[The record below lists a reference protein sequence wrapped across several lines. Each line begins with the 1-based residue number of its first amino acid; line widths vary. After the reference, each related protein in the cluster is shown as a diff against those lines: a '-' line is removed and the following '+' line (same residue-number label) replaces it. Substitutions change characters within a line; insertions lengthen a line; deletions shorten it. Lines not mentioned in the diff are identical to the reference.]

1 MVGRLSPLP
10 YPIRA
15 GDYTNGCWVGVRNT
29 FDDNLGD
36 LLTFSEHA
44 FGRQRR
50 VKDLSPKQEQILEF
64 LRTFIEDKDYPPSIR
79 DIQEG
84 CAISSTSV
92 VDYNLRK
99 LEEKGYIR
107 RDREISR
114 GIEVLG
120 SRGRR
125 ARIVEIPVLGAIA
138 AGQPIPVPTSDRWTA
153 DAEDT
158 VAVTEDMIRGRTNVF
173 ALRVK
178 GTSMIED
185 LIDDGDIVF
194 LEPSGSANDGDKVAV
209 WLKDREEVTLKRI
222 YREGNQVR
230 LQPANSTMQPIY
242 TSADN
247 VEIQGK
253 FISSFRPSD

>member
-1 MVGRLSPLP
+1 M
-10 YPIRA
+10 
-15 GDYTNGCWVGVRNT
+15 
-29 FDDNLGD
+29 
-36 LLTFSEHA
+36 
-44 FGRQRR
+44 
-50 VKDLSPKQEQILEF
+50 KDLSPKQDQILEF

-120 SRGRR
+120 SRGGRR

-138 AGQPIPVPTSDRWTA
+138 AGQPIPVPTSERWGN

-158 VAVTEDMIRGRTNVF
+158 VAVTEDMVRGRSNVF

-194 LEPSGSANDGDKVAV
+194 LEPARSANDGDKVAV
-209 WLKDREEVTLKRI
+209 WLKDRGEVTLKRF

-242 TSADN
+242 TSPEN
-247 VEIQGK
+247 VEIQGR

>member
-1 MVGRLSPLP
+1 M
-10 YPIRA
+10 
-15 GDYTNGCWVGVRNT
+15 
-29 FDDNLGD
+29 
-36 LLTFSEHA
+36 
-44 FGRQRR
+44 
-50 VKDLSPKQEQILEF
+50 KDLSPKQDQILDF
-64 LRTFIEDKDYPPSIR
+64 LRSFIEEKDYPPSIR

-84 CAISSTSV
+84 CGISSTSV

-99 LEEKGYIR
+99 LEDKGYIR

-114 GIEVLG
+114 GIEILG
-120 SRGRR
+120 ARGRR
-125 ARIVEIPVLGAIA
+125 ARIVEIPVLGSIA
-138 AGQPIPVPTSDRWTA
+138 AGQPIPVPTSDRFGN
-153 DAEDT
+153 DAQDM
-158 VAVTEDMIRGRTNVF
+158 VAVTEDMIRGKTNVF

-194 LEPSGSANDGDKVAV
+194 LEPARSAVDGDKVAV

-222 YREGNQVR
+222 YHEGDRVR

-242 TSADN
+242 TSAEN

>member
-1 MVGRLSPLP
+1 MKELS
-10 YPIRA
+10 
-15 GDYTNGCWVGVRNT
+15 G
-29 FDDNLGD
+29 
-36 LLTFSEHA
+36 
-44 FGRQRR
+44 
-50 VKDLSPKQEQILEF
+50 KQAQILDF
-64 LRTFIEDKDYPPSIR
+64 LRSFIEEKDYPPSIR

-99 LEEKGYIR
+99 LEDKQLIR

-120 SRGRR
+120 ARGRR
-125 ARIVEIPVLGAIA
+125 PRIIEVPVLGAIA
-138 AGQPIPVPTSDRWTA
+138 AGQPIPVPTSDRWAA

-158 VAVTEDMIRGRTNVF
+158 VCVSEDMVRGRNVF

-178 GTSMIED
+178 GTSMIDD

-194 LEPSGSANDGDKVAV
+194 LEPAQSANDGERVAV
-209 WLKDREEVTLKRI
+209 WLKDRGEVTLKR
-222 YREGNQVR
+222 YYNEGTRIR

-242 TSADN
+242 VSPDN
-247 VEIQGK
+247 VEIQ
-253 FISSFRPSD
+253 